1 MHILQ
6 VFLLKRCWENTELMW
21 ITLFLVD
28 NATLVELSELK
39 KNKTFLER
47 VYSFAASSVKRLTSD
62 VAERDRQ
69 ILALQQEIRALQN
82 QPGLPLASRW
92 FYCQMPFHFY
102 CRGYTRY
109 QFNVFVWIYW
119 FAVSTTS
126 SYCNFRIII
135 IYTSNNKY
143 KQIDKAI
150 WNVQRIIK
158 LFRNIRKE
166 QISIFFIVHDST
178 RTPTPPI

>member
-1 MHILQ
+1 M
-6 VFLLKRCWENTELMW
+6 
-21 ITLFLVD
+21 
-28 NATLVELSELK
+28 ELSELK
-39 KNKTFLER
+39 KNNTFLER

-126 SYCNFRIII
+126 SYCNFCIII

-158 LFRNIRKE
+158 LFRYIRKE